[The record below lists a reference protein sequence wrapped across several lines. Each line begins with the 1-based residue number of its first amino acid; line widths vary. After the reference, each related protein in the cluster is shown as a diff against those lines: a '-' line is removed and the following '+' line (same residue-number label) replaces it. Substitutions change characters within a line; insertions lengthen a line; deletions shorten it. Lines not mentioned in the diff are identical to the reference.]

1 VRIDSRAAGLLLPVA
16 SLAAGLAVL
25 ASFFAVSGY
34 DPVAALGAMI
44 RGAFG
49 SWYAFTSGTLVRAI
63 PLMLIAL
70 GFTVGLRA
78 GVLNIGGEGQFYVG
92 AIAATWIGLRLSGWP
107 AAAAITV
114 MLAVAF
120 VAGALWV
127 TVPAWLRLRF
137 GVLEVI
143 STLLLNFVAES
154 LVSFMVQGPL
164 QESQHIYP
172 QSDQLPVAARLPV
185 FPGTRLHLGILLA
198 LSCCVLA
205 WYIFRRTM
213 VGFELRAVGQGPRA
227 ARVTG
232 GLNVRRIGAIA
243 LLVSGAL
250 AGLAGGVEVGGV
262 SYALYPNLSPGYGFT
277 AIAVA
282 LLARQSPAG
291 IVASAILFGALE
303 AGAGAMQRDAGV
315 PPVAVY
321 VAEAVTILA
330 VLLADAVSSRR
341 RDTVTA

>member
-1 VRIDSRAAGLLLPVA
+1 MNHTRTASILMPLA
-16 SLAAGLAVL
+16 SLGAGLAVL
-25 ASFFAVSGY
+25 AIFFAVNGY
-34 DPVAALGAMI
+34 DPAVALGAMV

-49 SWYAFTSGTLVRAI
+49 NWYAFTSGTLVHAV
-63 PLMLIAL
+63 PLMLIGL

-78 GVLNIGGEGQFYVG
+78 GVLNIGGEGQFYAG
-92 AIAATWIGLRLSGWP
+92 AIASAWIGLKLGAWP
-107 AAAAITV
+107 GAAAIP
-114 MLAVAF
+114 MLLLAAF
-120 VAGALWV
+120 LAGACWV
-127 TVPAWLRLRF
+127 AVPAWLRLRF

-143 STLLLNFVAES
+143 STLLLNFVAEA

-172 QSDQLPVAARLPV
+172 QSDQLPVAARLAV
-185 FPGTRLHLGILLA
+185 FPGTRLHLGIVLA
-198 LSCCVLA
+198 LSCSLLL
-205 WYIFRRTM
+205 WYVFRRTM
-213 VGFELRAVGQGPRA
+213 TGFELRAVGRGPRA

-232 GLNVRRIGAIA
+232 GIRVQRLGAVA

-250 AGLAGGVEVGGV
+250 AGLAGGVEVSGV

-282 LLARQSPAG
+282 LLARQSPIG

-315 PPVAVY
+315 PAVAVY
-321 VAEAVTILA
+321 VAEAVTIIA
-330 VLLADAVSSRR
+330 VLLADAISSRR
-341 RDTVTA
+341 RDMVAA

>member
-1 VRIDSRAAGLLLPVA
+1 MIRGRSLSLVLPVA
-16 SLAAGLAVL
+16 ALAAGIGTLAV
-25 ASFFAVSGY
+25 FFMASGY
-34 DPVAALGAMI
+34 DPVVALGALVD
-44 RGAFG
+44 GAFG

-70 GFTVGLRA
+70 GFSIGLRA
-78 GVLNIGGEGQFYVG
+78 GVLNIGGEGQFYAG
-92 AIAATWIGLRLSGWP
+92 AVAVTWIGLKLGGWP
-107 AAAAITV
+107 GVAAIPV
-114 MLAVAF
+114 VLVVAL

-127 TVPAWLRLRF
+127 AVPTWLRVRF

-143 STLLLNFVAES
+143 STLLLNFVAEAV
-154 LVSFMVQGPL
+154 VSFMVQGPL

-172 QSDQLPVAARLPV
+172 QSDQLPLGARLPV
-185 FPGTRLHLGILLA
+185 LPGTRLHLGIVIA
-198 LSCCVLA
+198 LSCSVVV
-205 WYIFRRTM
+205 WWVFRRTM
-213 VGFELRAVGQGPRA
+213 AGFELRAVGAGPVA

-232 GLNVRRIGAIA
+232 GLKVKRIGAIA

-250 AGLAGGVEVGGV
+250 AGLAGGVEVSGV

-282 LLARQSPAG
+282 LLARQSPVG
-291 IVASAILFGALE
+291 IIASAILFGGLE
-303 AGAGAMQRDAGV
+303 AGAQAMQRYAGV
-315 PPVAVY
+315 PAVSVY

-341 RDTVTA
+341 RDMAVA